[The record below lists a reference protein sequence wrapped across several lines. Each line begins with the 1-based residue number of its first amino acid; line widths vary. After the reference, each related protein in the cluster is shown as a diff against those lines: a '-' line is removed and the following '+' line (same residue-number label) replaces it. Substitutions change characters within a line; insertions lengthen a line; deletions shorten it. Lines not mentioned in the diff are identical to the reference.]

1 MDIYHIWCDK
11 AGDMEDAVW
20 VGSMEKF
27 FDRLVKEKRMVKY
40 RITRMKLGFRSIADL
55 PEWHIMCEF
64 KNLDQLDK
72 CFGRVATKEGKL
84 EQHHKS
90 FNQYVGPNIHHA
102 LYRDWPDQ
110 GLNT

>member
-11 AGDMEDAVW
+11 AGDMEDEVW

-55 PEWHIMCEF
+55 PE
-64 KNLDQLDK
+64 
-72 CFGRVATKEGKL
+72 
-84 EQHHKS
+84 
-90 FNQYVGPNIHHA
+90 
-102 LYRDWPDQ
+102 
-110 GLNT
+110 